1 MAYGCYNT
9 QRTTPILYNRRHI
22 QKSCGNADELE
33 AKAMMRGAE
42 GKAFRD
48 EILDKYGEL
57 NPVVMKA
64 QKFLDSLFASY
75 DELGRKQSPDK
86 WHQSS
91 FNFNW
96 SIKFV
101 VSILN

>member
-1 MAYGCYNT
+1 M
-9 QRTTPILYNRRHI
+9 

-48 EILDKYGEL
+48 EILSKYGEL

-64 QKFLDSLFASY
+64 QKFLESLFATY
-75 DELGRKQSPDK
+75 DELGRKNHPI
-86 WHQSS
+86 
-91 FNFNW
+91 NG
-96 SIKFV
+96 IKAI
-101 VSILN
+101 SILIKNQLSFLNLKV